1 MLSGFLMNNTSN
13 NTYLSQIIKRTIS
26 LAKLEIEHQNLNG
39 NLSLRTAILD
49 SLPLSLFVHDVEGNI
64 LYANKKALEISNINK
79 EDLQKHNFYS
89 MDKKLSRELQKQRI
103 SKLFQ
108 EGRINFVI
116 DNFSDD
122 SRSTWKVEEK
132 IIELNDEKIILSMVK
147 DSEAIDESI
156 THSKGHE
163 KSLGSLK
170 MKVDHEKELKSSNIS
185 PKTSK
190 MVKDN
195 LDLISSLINLQSR
208 YSKDDVTVNVFR
220 EIQNRVRAITLAHE
234 KLGYSNEHSQINF
247 AEYVRGLIRRLFDS
261 YNDLIKDI
269 DLKININPVYL
280 DMETL
285 IPCGLIINELVTN
298 SIKYAFSNG
307 KGQIKVIFNSKD
319 DYYSLTV
326 KDNGSGFPN
335 NIDFT
340 KTDTLGLQLVNN
352 LTYQLNGK
360 IKQVKGPGTTFH
372 ITFPKNN

>member
-1 MLSGFLMNNTSN
+1 ML
-13 NTYLSQIIKRTIS
+13 
-26 LAKLEIEHQNLNG
+26 G
-39 NLSLRTAILD
+39 NLGKNLTKTM
-49 SLPLSLFVHDVEGNI
+49 
-64 LYANKKALEISNINK
+64 KKLAGMSIIDEEVVK